1 MERLN
6 KVIAKSGVCSRRKAD
21 EYILNGDVKVN
32 GVITDKL
39 GTFVKKQDEIKVLG
53 KIISK
58 EELVYYL
65 LNKPKGVIS
74 SASDEKNRKTVCDIA
89 KEQGIE
95 ERVYPVGRLDYDS
108 AGLIILTNDGSFAN
122 KIMHPRYMI
131 EKEYLVRIDRIISE
145 YEIKKLNQDKKITL
159 DGKVYNFKK
168 IRKVEIKK
176 SPLSMLLEI
185 IISEGKNH
193 EVKNIFK
200 ALNANVLNLTRIRI
214 GNIKIDT
221 IGRGYL
227 RKLKIK
233 EIKDLKNV

>member
-32 GVITDKL
+32 GTVTDKL
-39 GTFVKKQDEIKVLG
+39 GTLVKKQDEITVCG

-74 SASDEKNRKTVCDIA
+74 SANDEKKRKTVCDIA
-89 KEQGIE
+89 KEQGVQ
-95 ERVYPVGRLDYDS
+95 ERVFPVGRLDYDS
-108 AGLIILTNDGSFAN
+108 AGLIILTNDGNLAN
-122 KIMHPRYMI
+122 KITHPKYMI
-131 EKEYLVRIDRIISE
+131 EKEYLVRIDKILSE
-145 YEIKKLNQDKKITL
+145 YQIKKLNQDRKVIL
-159 DGKVYNFKK
+159 DNEVYNFKK
-168 IRKVEIKK
+168 IKKVEISK
-176 SPLSMLLEI
+176 SPISMLLEI

-200 ALNANVLNLTRIRI
+200 SLGANVVSLTRIRI

-221 IGRGYL
+221 IGRGYI
-227 RKLKIK
+227 RRLKIK

>member
-32 GVITDKL
+32 GTVTDKL
-39 GTFVKKQDEIKVLG
+39 GTLVKKQDEITVCG

-74 SASDEKNRKTVCDIA
+74 SANDEKKRKTVCDIA
-89 KEQGIE
+89 KEQGIQ
-95 ERVYPVGRLDYDS
+95 ERVFPVGRLDYDS
-108 AGLIILTNDGSFAN
+108 AGLIILTNDGNLAN
-122 KIMHPRYMI
+122 KITHPKYMI
-131 EKEYLVRIDRIISE
+131 EKEYLVRIDKILSE
-145 YEIKKLNQDKKITL
+145 YQIKKLNQDRKVML
-159 DGKVYNFKK
+159 DNKVYNFKK
-168 IRKVEIKK
+168 IKKVEISK
-176 SPLSMLLEI
+176 SPMSMLLEI

-200 ALNANVLNLTRIRI
+200 SLGANVVSLTRIRI

-221 IGRGYL
+221 IGRGYI
-227 RKLKIK
+227 RRLKIK

>member
-21 EYILNGDVKVN
+21 EHILNGDVKVN

-39 GTFVKKQDEIKVLG
+39 GTLVKKQDEITVCG
-53 KIISK
+53 KIIAK

-74 SASDEKNRKTVCDIA
+74 SANDEKKRKTVCDIA
-89 KEQGIE
+89 KEQGVQ
-95 ERVYPVGRLDYDS
+95 ERVFPVGRLDYDS
-108 AGLIILTNDGSFAN
+108 AGLIILTNDGNLAN
-122 KIMHPRYMI
+122 KITHPKYMI
-131 EKEYLVRIDRIISE
+131 EKEYLVRIDKILSE
-145 YEIKKLNQDKKITL
+145 YQIKKLNQDRKVML
-159 DGKVYNFKK
+159 DNEIYNFKK
-168 IRKVEIKK
+168 IKKVEISK
-176 SPLSMLLEI
+176 SPVSMLLEI

-200 ALNANVLNLTRIRI
+200 SLGADVVSLTRIRI

-221 IGRGYL
+221 IGRGYI
-227 RKLKIK
+227 RRLKIK

>member
-32 GVITDKL
+32 GTVTDKL
-39 GTFVKKQDEIKVLG
+39 GTLVKKQDEITVCG
-53 KIISK
+53 KIIAK

-74 SASDEKNRKTVCDIA
+74 SANDEKKRKTVCDIA
-89 KEQGIE
+89 KEQGVQ
-95 ERVYPVGRLDYDS
+95 ERVFPVGRLDYDS
-108 AGLIILTNDGSFAN
+108 AGLIILTNDGNLAN
-122 KIMHPRYMI
+122 KITHPKYMI
-131 EKEYLVRIDRIISE
+131 EKEYLVRIDKILSE
-145 YEIKKLNQDKKITL
+145 YQIKKLNQDRKVML
-159 DGKVYNFKK
+159 DNEVYNFKK
-168 IRKVEIKK
+168 IKKLEISK
-176 SPLSMLLEI
+176 SPMSMLLEI

-200 ALNANVLNLTRIRI
+200 SLGANVISLTRIRI

-221 IGRGYL
+221 IGRGYI
-227 RKLKIK
+227 RRLKIK